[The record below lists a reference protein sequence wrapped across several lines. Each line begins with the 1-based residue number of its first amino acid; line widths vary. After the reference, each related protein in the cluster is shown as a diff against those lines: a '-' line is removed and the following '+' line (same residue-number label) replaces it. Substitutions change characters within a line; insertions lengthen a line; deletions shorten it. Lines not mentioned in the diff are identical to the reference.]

1 MAINFPINP
10 NFNDTFTVLG
20 ITWRYDGTSWRVAS
34 NQSGNQVVGY
44 VGVSSNNT
52 SIGTSISTV
61 NFLGVGNTFSLS
73 GDRVDVTIR
82 GEGVGIGSERADDSV
97 VNWGDN
103 NELKILH
110 TTGGES
116 AIRSDNVSIQNA
128 AGTNIIQG
136 IGNTASLLFNGS
148 KKLETTSLGIKLTGG
163 IEDSNGVYGPQNYY
177 LQSTGTGVQWAAVS
191 GGGGSGGGDGYFAKT
206 TAGINTISN
215 VGIGTTNP
223 ETPIQINNVYGVNTG
238 VGTFTAVVGS
248 AHTVDTFSPSTFKT
262 AEYTLHIENDS
273 NIQSQK
279 VSVMHNTST
288 AYSAEYAV
296 MYEPNLIV
304 SVAATISN
312 NNCELW
318 LTPETA
324 MTGLTTFRF
333 TRETMI

>member
-10 NFNDTFTVLG
+10 NTNDTFTVLG

-82 GEGVGIGSERADDSV
+82 GEGVGIGSERADGTP

-136 IGNTASLLFNGS
+136 IGNTASLLFGGS
-148 KKLETTSLGIKLTGG
+148 KKLETTTLGIKLTGG

-206 TAGINTISN
+206 TVGINTISN

-279 VSVMHNTST
+279 LIAMHDVTT
-288 AYSAEYAV
+288 AYSVEYAV
-296 MYEPNLIV
+296 IYQPNLIV

-312 NNCELW
+312 NNCEIW
-318 LTPETA
+318 LTPEST

-333 TRETMI
+333 TRQTMI

>member
-1 MAINFPINP
+1 MAINFPNSP
-10 NFNDTFTVLG
+10 NFNDTYTVLG
-20 ITWRYDGTSWRVAS
+20 ITWRWNGVSWNVAS
-34 NQSGNQVVGY
+34 NQTGNQVVGY

-52 SIGTSISTV
+52 SIGTSISTL
-61 NFLGVGNTFSLS
+61 NFLGIGNTINVS
-73 GDRVDVTIR
+73 GDRVDIDIR
-82 GEGVGIGSERADDSV
+82 GSGSGIGSERADDDP

-136 IGNTASLLFNGS
+136 IGNTASLLFGGS
-148 KKLETTSLGIKLTGG
+148 KKLETTNLGIKLTGG
-163 IEDSNGVYGPQNYY
+163 IEDSNGVYGPANYY

-191 GGGGSGGGDGYFAKT
+191 GGGGSGGDGYFAKT
-206 TAGINTISN
+206 TVGINTISN

-238 VGTFTAVVGS
+238 VGTFTAIVGS

-279 VSVMHNTST
+279 VAVMHNTTT

-296 MYEPNLIV
+296 VVLCI
-304 SVAATISN
+304 T
-312 NNCELW
+312 
-318 LTPETA
+318 ET
-324 MTGLTTFRF
+324 FCD
-333 TRETMI
+333 

>member
-10 NFNDTFTVLG
+10 NTNDTFTVLG

-52 SIGTSISTV
+52 SIGTSISTL
-61 NFLGVGNTFSLS
+61 NFLGIGNTFNLS
-73 GDRVDVTIR
+73 GDRVDVAIR
-82 GEGVGIGSERADDSV
+82 GTGAGIGSERADDDP

-110 TTGGES
+110 TTGGTS
-116 AIRSDNVSIQNA
+116 AIRSDNISIQNA

-136 IGNTASLLFNGS
+136 IGNTASLLFGGS
-148 KKLETTSLGIKLTGG
+148 KKLETTNLGIKLIGG
-163 IEDSNGVYGPQNYY
+163 IEDSNGAYGPANYY
-177 LQSTGTGVQWAAVS
+177 LKSTGTGIEWSAVS
-191 GGGGSGGGDGYFAKT
+191 GGGGSGGDGYFAKT

-223 ETPIQINNVYGVNTG
+223 ETPLQINNVYGVNTG
-238 VGTFTAVVGS
+238 VGTFIAVVGS

-333 TRETMI
+333 TRDTMI

>member
-10 NFNDTFTVLG
+10 NTNDTFTVLG
-20 ITWRYDGTSWRVAS
+20 ITWRYDGTSWRVSS
-34 NQSGNQVVGY
+34 NQTGNQVVGY

-52 SIGTSISTV
+52 SIGTSISTL
-61 NFLGVGNTFSLS
+61 NFLGIGNTFALS
-73 GDRVDVTIR
+73 GDRVDVSIR
-82 GEGVGIGSERADDSV
+82 GEGAGIASV
-97 VNWGDN
+97 RPDNESINWGDN

-110 TTGGES
+110 TTGGQS
-116 AIRSDNVSIQNA
+116 VIRSDDISIQTA

-148 KKLETTSLGIKLTGG
+148 KKLETTNLGVKIIGG
-163 IEDSNGVYGPQNYY
+163 IEDSNGLYGPQNYY
-177 LQSTGTGVQWAAVS
+177 LQSTGTGIQWAAVS
-191 GGGGSGGGDGYFAKT
+191 SGGGSGSDGYFAKT
-206 TAGINTISN
+206 TVGINTVSN

-223 ETPIQINNVYGVNTG
+223 ETPLQINNVYGVNTG
-238 VGTFTAVVGS
+238 VGTFIAVVGS
-248 AHTVDTFSPSTFKT
+248 AHTVDTFSPDTFKT

-279 VSVMHNTST
+279 VSVMHNTTT

-304 SVAATISN
+304 SVAATVSN

-318 LTPETA
+318 LTPETG

-333 TRETMI
+333 TRDTMI

>member
-1 MAINFPINP
+1 MAINFPNSP
-10 NFNDTFTVLG
+10 NFNDTYTVLG
-20 ITWRYDGTSWRVAS
+20 ITWRWNGVSWNVAS
-34 NQSGNQVVGY
+34 NQTGNQVVGY

-52 SIGTSISTV
+52 SIGTSISTL
-61 NFLGVGNTFSLS
+61 NFLGIGNTINVS
-73 GDRVDVTIR
+73 GDRVDIDIR
-82 GEGVGIGSERADDSV
+82 GSGSGIGSERADDDP

-136 IGNTASLLFNGS
+136 IGNTASLLFGGS
-148 KKLETTSLGIKLTGG
+148 KKLETTNLGIKLTGG
-163 IEDSNGVYGPQNYY
+163 IEDSNGVYGPANYY

-279 VSVMHNTST
+279 VVVMHNTTT

-296 MYEPNLIV
+296 MYEPSLIV
-304 SVAATISN
+304 SIAATVSN

-318 LTPETA
+318 LTPETG

-333 TRETMI
+333 TRDTMI

>member
-1 MAINFPINP
+1 MAINFPNSP
-10 NFNDTFTVLG
+10 NFNDTYTVLG
-20 ITWRYDGTSWRVAS
+20 ITWRWNGVSWNVAS
-34 NQSGNQVVGY
+34 NQTGNQVVGY

-52 SIGTSISTV
+52 SIGTSVSTL
-61 NFLGVGNTFSLS
+61 NFLGVGNTISVS
-73 GDRVDVTIR
+73 GSRVDIDIR
-82 GEGVGIGSERADDSV
+82 GTGVGIGSERADDDP

-136 IGNTASLLFNGS
+136 IGNTASLLFDGS
-148 KKLETTSLGIKLTGG
+148 KKLETTTLGIKLTGG
-163 IEDSNGVYGPQNYY
+163 IEDSNGVYGPANHY
-177 LQSTGTGVQWAAVS
+177 LKSTGTGIEWSAVS
-191 GGGGSGGGDGYFAKT
+191 QGGSGSDGYFAKT
-206 TAGINTISN
+206 SVGINTISN

-223 ETPIQINNVYGVNTG
+223 ETPLQINNVYGVNTG
-238 VGTFTAVVGS
+238 VGTFIAVVGS
-248 AHTVDTFSPSTFKT
+248 AHTVDTFSPDIFKT

-279 VSVMHNTST
+279 LIAMHDITT
-288 AYSAEYAV
+288 AYSVEYAV
-296 MYEPNLIV
+296 IYQPNLIV

-312 NNCELW
+312 NNCEIW
-318 LTPETA
+318 LTPEDT

-333 TRETMI
+333 TRQTMI

>member
-1 MAINFPINP
+1 MAINFPNSP
-10 NFNDTFTVLG
+10 NFNDTYTVLG
-20 ITWRYDGTSWRVAS
+20 ITWRWNGVSWNVAS
-34 NQSGNQVVGY
+34 NQTGNQVVGY

-52 SIGTSISTV
+52 SIGTSISTL
-61 NFLGVGNTFSLS
+61 NFLGIGNTFALS
-73 GDRVDVTIR
+73 GDRVDVSIR
-82 GEGVGIGSERADDSV
+82 GEGAGIGSERADDDPVS
-97 VNWGDN
+97 WGDN

-136 IGNTASLLFNGS
+136 IGNTASLLFGGS
-148 KKLETTSLGIKLTGG
+148 KKLETTTLGIKLTGG
-163 IEDSNGVYGPQNYY
+163 IEDSNGVYGPANHY
-177 LQSTGTGVQWAAVS
+177 LKSTGTGIEWSAVS
-191 GGGGSGGGDGYFAKT
+191 QGGSGSDGYFAKT

-248 AHTVDTFSPSTFKT
+248 AHTVDTFSPDIFKT

-279 VSVMHNTST
+279 LIAMHDITT
-288 AYSAEYAV
+288 AYSVEYAV
-296 MYEPNLIV
+296 IYQPNLIV

-312 NNCELW
+312 NNCEIW
-318 LTPETA
+318 LTPEDT

-333 TRETMI
+333 TRQTMI

>member
-10 NFNDTFTVLG
+10 NTNDTFTVLG

-52 SIGTSISTV
+52 SIGTSVSTL
-61 NFLGVGNTFSLS
+61 NFLGVGNTISVS
-73 GDRVDVTIR
+73 GSRVDIDIR
-82 GEGVGIGSERADDSV
+82 GTGVGIGSERADDDP

-136 IGNTASLLFNGS
+136 IGNTASLLFDGS
-148 KKLETTSLGIKLTGG
+148 KKLETTTLGIKLTGG
-163 IEDSNGVYGPQNYY
+163 IEDSNGVYGPANHY
-177 LQSTGTGVQWAAVS
+177 LKSTGTGIEWSAVS
-191 GGGGSGGGDGYFAKT
+191 QGGSGSDGYFAKT
-206 TAGINTISN
+206 SVGINTISN

-223 ETPIQINNVYGVNTG
+223 ETPLQINNVYGVNTG
-238 VGTFTAVVGS
+238 VGTFIAVVGS
-248 AHTVDTFSPSTFKT
+248 AHTVDTFSPDIFKT

-279 VSVMHNTST
+279 LIAMHDITT
-288 AYSAEYAV
+288 AYSVEYAV
-296 MYEPNLIV
+296 IYQPNLIV

-312 NNCELW
+312 NNCEIW
-318 LTPETA
+318 LTPEDT

-333 TRETMI
+333 TRQTMI